1 MTFINFKK
9 YPDYVNP
16 FIYTFDRIL
25 LESKTSERFQFR
37 YEDALVDACH
47 SNPCFKDHYF
57 HLLLNNLNYS
67 PSDLLYYNY
76 LKSHTE
82 KSKHSSVAKIRIK
95 DILNDNWDEYQKYMS
110 TKCSIPDYVYDA
122 VDKVRVC
129 KTKALGF
136 DYYTCPNCNNFTF
149 RFHTC
154 KSRFCSSCGSKYVK
168 QRSAQIQKKVFNC
181 THRHIVFTIPLEL
194 RSYFKKDKSL
204 LDELFNS
211 ANDVINYSFNNKRE
225 QNRKDKTKQYK
236 ITPGFISV
244 LHTFGRDL
252 KWNPHIHMLISEGGH
267 DSRTNK
273 FINVNYF
280 NYNLLRKSWQK
291 CILDALHNKLGKTFY
306 KIKNMLYAKKDN
318 GFYVY
323 APNQQF
329 TDTKKGIDYV
339 VRYTGRPV
347 MSESRIIDYDRNKVT
362 WYYHPHEDES
372 KKIIVT
378 DTAFDFISK
387 IIQHIPV
394 KQFKTVRYYGAY
406 AAKNHKYR
414 DCKAKMYKD
423 WEINKAKKLN
433 EYRTSIIINFNHDP
447 LECNKC
453 RSMMEL
459 DYSKYVKRKDGK
471 TIYEF
476 EKKHKKKREPY
487 SWQDRTGYCPQY

>member
-25 LESKTSERFQFR
+25 LEFKTSERFQFR

-82 KSKHSSVAKIRIK
+82 KSKHSSVAKIKI
-95 DILNDNWDEYQKYMS
+95 
-110 TKCSIPDYVYDA
+110 
-122 VDKVRVC
+122 
-129 KTKALGF
+129 KALGF
-136 DYYTCPNCNNFTF
+136 DYYTCPKCNNFTF

-168 QRSAQIQKKVFNC
+168 QRSTQIQKKVFNC
-181 THRHIVFTIPLEL
+181 THRHIVFTIPFEL

-225 QNRKDKTKQYK
+225 QNRKYKTKQYK

-291 CILDALHNKLGKTFY
+291 CILDALHNKLDKTFY
-306 KIKNMLYAKKDN
+306 KIKNMLYAKKIMVFMYMRLTN
-318 GFYVY
+318 NLLI
-323 APNQQF
+323 P
-329 TDTKKGIDYV
+329 KKV
-339 VRYTGRPV
+339 
-347 MSESRIIDYDRNKVT
+347 
-362 WYYHPHEDES
+362 
-372 KKIIVT
+372 
-378 DTAFDFISK
+378 
-387 IIQHIPV
+387 
-394 KQFKTVRYYGAY
+394 
-406 AAKNHKYR
+406 
-414 DCKAKMYKD
+414 
-423 WEINKAKKLN
+423 
-433 EYRTSIIINFNHDP
+433 
-447 LECNKC
+447 
-453 RSMMEL
+453 
-459 DYSKYVKRKDGK
+459 
-471 TIYEF
+471 
-476 EKKHKKKREPY
+476 
-487 SWQDRTGYCPQY
+487 

>member
-82 KSKHSSVAKIRIK
+82 KSKHSSIAKIKIK

-168 QRSAQIQKKVFNC
+168 QRSAQIQKK
-181 THRHIVFTIPLEL
+181 
-194 RSYFKKDKSL
+194 
-204 LDELFNS
+204 
-211 ANDVINYSFNNKRE
+211 
-225 QNRKDKTKQYK
+225 
-236 ITPGFISV
+236 
-244 LHTFGRDL
+244 
-252 KWNPHIHMLISEGGH
+252 
-267 DSRTNK
+267 
-273 FINVNYF
+273 
-280 NYNLLRKSWQK
+280 
-291 CILDALHNKLGKTFY
+291 
-306 KIKNMLYAKKDN
+306 
-318 GFYVY
+318 
-323 APNQQF
+323 
-329 TDTKKGIDYV
+329 
-339 VRYTGRPV
+339 
-347 MSESRIIDYDRNKVT
+347 
-362 WYYHPHEDES
+362 
-372 KKIIVT
+372 
-378 DTAFDFISK
+378 
-387 IIQHIPV
+387 
-394 KQFKTVRYYGAY
+394 
-406 AAKNHKYR
+406 
-414 DCKAKMYKD
+414 
-423 WEINKAKKLN
+423 
-433 EYRTSIIINFNHDP
+433 SI
-447 LECNKC
+447 
-453 RSMMEL
+453 
-459 DYSKYVKRKDGK
+459 
-471 TIYEF
+471 
-476 EKKHKKKREPY
+476 
-487 SWQDRTGYCPQY
+487 